1 MESLMK
7 KYWWKILSVII
18 MLYVLIAG
26 FLIPLKPGVYN
37 FSPSKITLGAEA
49 GSNTIVVNTYN
60 THLKSAKETN
70 VWLKLPNEKLIGAS
84 RLNITSENQVAAT
97 FDIAHSFEDFNG
109 KEDALTLIVE
119 NELDG
124 YAFYPDAIHVKQ
136 SENLLAGINNYS
148 PLSLVKEV
156 DSFKFPWRPI
166 IHETIRNTFFHVAIW
181 MSMFLL
187 LIISCYYSVHYL
199 RFKDSSSDLW
209 SASLTTV
216 ALVFGIAGIL
226 TGSMW
231 AKYAWG
237 TFWTPDIKLNMS
249 ATALL
254 VYFAYWFLRA
264 SIKDIDTKARL
275 SAVYNIFGFVCLMF
289 LVMVVPRMSG
299 SDSLHPG
306 NGGNPAFGGED
317 LDNTLRCIFYPAI
330 VGYALLGYWMAQLN
344 YRYLSLKSRIDA
356 R

>member
-1 MESLMK
+1 MK
-7 KYWWKILSVII
+7 KHWWKILSVLI
-18 MLYVLIAG
+18 MLYVLVVG
-26 FLIPLKPGVYN
+26 FLVPLKPGVYN
-37 FSPSKITLGAEA
+37 FSPNKLTLGES
-49 GSNTIVVNTYN
+49 GTNNTIVINTYN
-60 THLKSAKETN
+60 THLKTANETN
-70 VWLKLPNEKLIGAS
+70 VWLKLPNENLIKATK
-84 RLNITSENQVAAT
+84 LNISSENQVAAT
-97 FDIAHSFEDFNG
+97 FNIPYALADFDAN
-109 KEDALTLIVE
+109 EDALTLIVE

-124 YAFYPDAIHVKQ
+124 YAFYPDAIHVSQ
-136 SENLLAGINNYS
+136 SQTLPIGENSYA
-148 PLSLVKEV
+148 PLSVVKEV
-156 DSFKFPWRPI
+156 DKFRFPWRPI

-181 MSMFLL
+181 MSMFIL
-187 LIISCYYSVHYL
+187 LIISCYHSIRYL
-199 RFKDSSSDLW
+199 IYKDLHSDHW

-249 ATALL
+249 ATAML

-317 LDNTLRCIFYPAI
+317 LDNTIRCIFYPAI
-330 VGYALLGYWMAQLN
+330 IGYALIGYWMAQLN
-344 YRYLSLKSRIDA
+344 YRFLSLKSRLDA
-356 R
+356 Q